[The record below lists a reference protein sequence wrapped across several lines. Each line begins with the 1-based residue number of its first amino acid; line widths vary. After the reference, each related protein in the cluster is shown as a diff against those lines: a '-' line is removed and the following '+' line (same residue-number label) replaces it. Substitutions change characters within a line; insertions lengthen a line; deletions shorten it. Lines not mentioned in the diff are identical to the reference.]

1 MIGRQAN
8 FLMVMAEASPLEIS
22 VSETREKL
30 TAAGTERPRLID
42 VRDPDEF
49 AYCQLPNAELV
60 PLATVPVDAAGKLPD
75 KAAEIIV
82 YCHHG
87 MRSMQAV
94 GQLRAL
100 GYTNA
105 RSMAGGI
112 DRWSRE
118 VDPGVPR
125 Y

>member
-1 MIGRQAN
+1 
-8 FLMVMAEASPLEIS
+8 MADMPPLEIS
-22 VSETREKL
+22 VAEAREKL
-30 TAAGTERPRLID
+30 ASTGPECPRLID

-49 AYCQLPNAELV
+49 AYCQLPNAELI
-60 PLATVPVDAAGKLPD
+60 PLATVPTDAAGKLSD

-87 MRSMQAV
+87 MRSMQAT

-118 VDPGVPR
+118 VDPSVPR

>member
-1 MIGRQAN
+1 MADLPPAEIG
-8 FLMVMAEASPLEIS
+8 VAEARERLES
-22 VSETREKL
+22 GGARV
-30 TAAGTERPRLID
+30 ID

-49 AYCQLPNAELV
+49 AYCRLPGAELI
-60 PLATVPVDAAGKLPD
+60 PLATVPADAAAKLPD
-75 KAAEIIV
+75 KSAESIV

-87 MRSMQAV
+87 MRSLHAV

-105 RSMAGGI
+105 RSLAGGI

-118 VDPGVPR
+118 VDPDVPR

>member
-1 MIGRQAN
+1 M
-8 FLMVMAEASPLEIS
+8 MADMPPLEIS
-22 VSETREKL
+22 VSETRERL
-30 TAAGTERPRLID
+30 AASGSSPLRLVD

-49 AYCQLPNAELV
+49 AYCQLPGAELI
-60 PLATVPVDAAGKLPD
+60 PLATLPSEVAAKLPD

-87 MRSMQAV
+87 MRSMHAV

-105 RSMAGGI
+105 RSVAGGI

-118 VDPGVPR
+118 VDPEVPR

>member
-1 MIGRQAN
+1 
-8 FLMVMAEASPLEIS
+8 MVPSELPPAEIS
-22 VSETREKL
+22 VQDARERL
-30 TAAGTERPRLID
+30 AAGGTDRPRLID

-49 AYCQLPNAELV
+49 AYCRLPDAELI
-60 PLATVPVDAAGKLPD
+60 PLATVPSDAAAKLPD
-75 KAAEIIV
+75 TSAEIIV

-87 MRSMQAV
+87 MRSLHAV

-118 VDPGVPR
+118 VDPDVPR

>member
-1 MIGRQAN
+1 
-8 FLMVMAEASPLEIS
+8 MADAPPPLEIS
-22 VSETREKL
+22 VQETK
-30 TAAGTERPRLID
+30 ERLATGDAVRLVD
-42 VRDPDEF
+42 VRDPEEF
-49 AYCQLPNAELV
+49 AYCQITGAQLI
-60 PLATVPVDAAGKLPD
+60 PLQTVPTDAAAKLPD
-75 KAAEIIV
+75 QEAEIIV

-94 GQLRAL
+94 QFLRAR

-105 RSMAGGI
+105 RSMAGGV

-118 VDPGVPR
+118 VDPDVPR

>member
-1 MIGRQAN
+1 
-8 FLMVMAEASPLEIS
+8 MADMPPVEIT
-22 VSETREKL
+22 VSEARE
-30 TAAGTERPRLID
+30 RLESGAVRVVD
-42 VRDPDEF
+42 VRDPEEF
-49 AYCQLPNAELV
+49 AYCQLPNAELI
-60 PLATVPVDAAGKLPD
+60 PLATLPSEAVNKLPD
-75 KAAEIIV
+75 KSAEIIV

-118 VDPGVPR
+118 VEPDVPR

>member
-1 MIGRQAN
+1 MADLPPAEIGI
-8 FLMVMAEASPLEIS
+8 AEARARLES
-22 VSETREKL
+22 GG
-30 TAAGTERPRLID
+30 ARLVD

-49 AYCQLPNAELV
+49 AYCRLPGAELI
-60 PLATVPVDAAGKLPD
+60 PLATVPSDAAAKLPD
-75 KAAEIIV
+75 KSAEIIV

-87 MRSMQAV
+87 MRSLHAV

-105 RSMAGGI
+105 RSLAGGI

-118 VDPGVPR
+118 VDPDVPR

>member
-1 MIGRQAN
+1 
-8 FLMVMAEASPLEIS
+8 MAELPPLEIG
-22 VSETREKL
+22 VGETRERL
-30 TAAGTERPRLID
+30 EAGGARLVD

-49 AYCQLPNAELV
+49 AYCQLPGAELI
-60 PLATVPVDAAGKLPD
+60 PLATLPSDAAAKLPD
-75 KAAEIIV
+75 KSAEIIV

-87 MRSMQAV
+87 MRSMHAV

-118 VDPGVPR
+118 IDPDVPR

>member
-1 MIGRQAN
+1 MPD
-8 FLMVMAEASPLEIS
+8 LPPLEIS
-22 VSETREKL
+22 IQETQ
-30 TAAGTERPRLID
+30 RLLAEEGADLRLVD
-42 VRDPDEF
+42 VRDPDEY
-49 AYCQLPNAELV
+49 AHCHISRSELI
-60 PLATVPVDAAGKLPD
+60 PLATLPSEAAAKLPD
-75 KAAEIIV
+75 KSAQILV

-87 MRSMQAV
+87 MRSMRAAEF
-94 GQLRAL
+94 LRER

-118 VDPGVPR
+118 IDSTVPT

>member
-1 MIGRQAN
+1 MADLPSPEIG
-8 FLMVMAEASPLEIS
+8 VAEARERLE
-22 VSETREKL
+22 
-30 TAAGTERPRLID
+30 AGGARLID

-49 AYCQLPNAELV
+49 AYCQLPGAELI
-60 PLATVPVDAAGKLPD
+60 PLATVPSEAAAKLPD
-75 KAAEIIV
+75 KSAEIIV

-87 MRSMQAV
+87 MRSLHAV

-105 RSMAGGI
+105 RSLAGGI

-118 VDPGVPR
+118 ADPSVPR

>member
-1 MIGRQAN
+1 MTDLPSPEIGI
-8 FLMVMAEASPLEIS
+8 AEA
-22 VSETREKL
+22 RERLSAKS
-30 TAAGTERPRLID
+30 GVRLID

-49 AYCQLPNAELV
+49 AYCRLPHAELI
-60 PLATVPVDAAGKLPD
+60 PLATLPSEAATRLPD
-75 KAAEIIV
+75 KTAEMIV

-87 MRSMQAV
+87 MRSLHAV

-105 RSMAGGI
+105 RSMSGGI

-118 VDPGVPR
+118 IDPDVPR

>member
-1 MIGRQAN
+1 
-8 FLMVMAEASPLEIS
+8 MADMPPLEIS
-22 VSETREKL
+22 VSDAREKL
-30 TAAGTERPRLID
+30 ASDGSERPRLID

-49 AYCQLPNAELV
+49 AFCRVPNAELI
-60 PLATVPVDAAGKLPD
+60 PLATLPSEAAAKLPD

-87 MRSMQAV
+87 MRSMHAV

-118 VDPGVPR
+118 VDPDVPR

>member
-1 MIGRQAN
+1 
-8 FLMVMAEASPLEIS
+8 MV
-22 VSETREKL
+22 
-30 TAAGTERPRLID
+30 D

-49 AYCQLPNAELV
+49 AYCRLPGAELI
-60 PLATVPVDAAGKLPD
+60 PLATVPTDAAAKLPD
-75 KAAEIIV
+75 KSAEIIV

-87 MRSMQAV
+87 MRSLHAV

-100 GYTNA
+100 GYHNA
-105 RSMAGGI
+105 RSLTGGI

-118 VDPGVPR
+118 ADPGVPR

>member
-1 MIGRQAN
+1 MPGE
-8 FLMVMAEASPLEIS
+8 VPPLEIS
-22 VSETREKL
+22 VRETQERLAEHV
-30 TAAGTERPRLID
+30 ARPRLID
-42 VRDPDEF
+42 VRDPEEF
-49 AYCQLPNAELV
+49 VYCRLPGAELI
-60 PLATVPVDAAGKLPD
+60 PLPTVPTDAAAKLPD
-75 KAAEIIV
+75 RDAEIIV

-87 MRSMQAV
+87 MRSMHAAQ
-94 GQLRAL
+94 QLRAL

-118 VDPGVPR
+118 VDSGVPR

>member
-1 MIGRQAN
+1 MQD
-8 FLMVMAEASPLEIS
+8 LPPLEIS
-22 VSETREKL
+22 VSDARERL
-30 TAAGTERPRLID
+30 AAEGPERRRLVD

-49 AYCQLPNAELV
+49 AYCRLPNAELI
-60 PLATVPVDAAGKLPD
+60 PLATLPSDAGAKLPD
-75 KAAEIIV
+75 KSAEIIV

-87 MRSMQAV
+87 MRSMHAV

-118 VDPGVPR
+118 VDPAVPR